1 MEDQIKIS
9 INKTIDNIVAI
20 AKSSALEDIEI
31 DTDHCDAIEISIDA
45 PMLRVFIHKKTQ
57 NIDIVFQYGASDL
70 YENPHPSER
79 YEYISYEEQYIVA
92 LQFLFKK
99 IGIRP
104 VIELDFD
111 MCGGANH
118 LIQFNNLNMYKNS
131 YELILRT
138 IIDNREAFLLNVF
151 PGENYKNLLQDGLEN
166 FPEESTEYIE
176 QKQILIA
183 EVKSKY
189 EQYLNL
195 HKFQILNEIDV
206 LYKRIEN
213 TENIGY
219 VMINENKT
227 VIIGLSTEEPKYLFS
242 LLGSEPNS
250 IIDGFY
256 YGKNVFMA
264 KSQEYNFAVP
274 TKYIQMFD
282 ILEDILD
289 ISPVACKEYYTDGKK
304 YLYIKNDIMWAVIMK
319 VARKEEAINNEYRYL
334 VESINSFSPFSP
346 KKMNFS
352 INWDSISYAD
362 FERLCRDLLEKLK
375 FREVKNYGKANA
387 ADGGRDI
394 EAYEIYDTIAGPEKK
409 KWLFQCKH
417 LNRSLNKK
425 DLFGIRDLIEQYNVD
440 AFGILCT
447 SDFTPEAI
455 DYLNSYNEKRISII
469 FWSGED
475 IERKLDQCPE
485 LITKYGLKI
494 NSVQPGTAK

>member
-1 MEDQIKIS
+1 MEDEIQIS
-9 INKTIDNIVAI
+9 INKAIDNIVKI
-20 AKSSALEDIEI
+20 AKSSMLEDIEI
-31 DTDHCDAIEISIDA
+31 DTDYYEAIKISIDA
-45 PMLRVFIHKKTQ
+45 PMLNVFINKQTQ
-57 NIDIVFQYGASDL
+57 TIDIVLQYGASDL

-79 YEYISYEEQYIVA
+79 YEYISYEEQYIAA
-92 LQFLFKK
+92 LQFLLKK

-111 MCGGANH
+111 MCGANH
-118 LIQFNNLNMYKNS
+118 LIQFINLELHKNS

-138 IIDNREAFLLNVF
+138 IIDNKEALLLNIF
-151 PGENYKNLLQDGLEN
+151 PDEDYKQLLQDGLEN

-183 EVKSKY
+183 EVNSKY

-195 HKFQILNEIDV
+195 HMFKKINEIDV

-213 TENIGY
+213 TENIGN

-227 VIIGLSTEEPKYLFS
+227 ALIGLSSEEPKFLFK

-250 IIDGFY
+250 IIDSFY
-256 YGKNVFMA
+256 YGKNVFLA
-264 KSQEYNFAVP
+264 KSQDYYFAVP
-274 TKYIQMFD
+274 TKYIKMFD

-289 ISPVACKEYYTDGKK
+289 IGPVAYKEYYTDGKK
-304 YLYIKNDIMWAVIMK
+304 YLYIKNDIMWAVIMRI
-319 VARKEEAINNEYRYL
+319 ARKEEAINNEYKYL

-346 KKMNFS
+346 KKLNFS
-352 INWDSISYAD
+352 IDWDSISYAD
-362 FERLCRDLLEKLK
+362 FEKLCRDLLEKLK
-375 FREVKNYGKANA
+375 FRDVKNYGKANA

-394 EAYEIYDTIAGPEKK
+394 EAYEIYDTITGPEKK

-425 DLFGIRDLIEQYNVD
+425 DLLGIRDLIEQYKVD

-447 SDFTPEAI
+447 NDFTSEAI

-475 IERKLDQCPE
+475 IERKLEQCPE

-494 NSVQPGTAK
+494 KSVK

>member
-1 MEDQIKIS
+1 
-9 INKTIDNIVAI
+9 
-20 AKSSALEDIEI
+20 
-31 DTDHCDAIEISIDA
+31 
-45 PMLRVFIHKKTQ
+45 MLNVFINEQTQ
-57 NIDIVFQYGASDL
+57 TIDIVLKYSAADL
-70 YENPHPSER
+70 CESSHPSER

-111 MCGGANH
+111 MCGANH
-118 LIQFNNLNMYKNS
+118 LIQFNNLGLHKNS

-138 IIDNREAFLLNVF
+138 IIDNREALLLNVF
-151 PGENYKNLLQDGLEN
+151 PDEDYKKLLQDGLKN

-183 EVKSKY
+183 EVNAKY

-195 HKFQILNEIDV
+195 HEFKRIKQIDV
-206 LYKRIEN
+206 LYKQIEN
-213 TENIGY
+213 FENIGY
-219 VMINENKT
+219 VMINEEKT
-227 VIIGLSTEEPKYLFS
+227 VLMGLSTEEPEFLFE
-242 LLGSEPNS
+242 LLGNEPNS
-250 IIDGFY
+250 IIDSFY
-256 YGKNVFMA
+256 YGKNVFLA
-264 KSQEYNFAVP
+264 RSQDFIFAVP
-274 TKYIQMFD
+274 TKYIRMFD
-282 ILEDILD
+282 MLEDILD
-289 ISPVACKEYYTDGKK
+289 IGPLTYKEYYTDRKR
-304 YLYIKNDIMWAVIMK
+304 YLYIKNDIIWTAIMR
-319 VARKEEAINNEYRYL
+319 VARNEEAMNNEYKYL

-352 INWDSISYAD
+352 IDWESISYAD
-362 FERLCRDLLEKLK
+362 FEKLCRDLLEKLK
-375 FREVKNYGKANA
+375 FKDVKNYGKANA

-394 EAYEIYDTIAGPEKK
+394 EAYEIYDTIAGLEKK

-425 DLFGIRDLIEQYNVD
+425 DLLGIRDLIEQYNVD
-440 AFGILCT
+440 AFGVLCT
-447 SDFTPEAI
+447 KSFTPEAI

-475 IERKLDQCPE
+475 IERKLDHYPE

-494 NSVQPGTAK
+494 KSVKC